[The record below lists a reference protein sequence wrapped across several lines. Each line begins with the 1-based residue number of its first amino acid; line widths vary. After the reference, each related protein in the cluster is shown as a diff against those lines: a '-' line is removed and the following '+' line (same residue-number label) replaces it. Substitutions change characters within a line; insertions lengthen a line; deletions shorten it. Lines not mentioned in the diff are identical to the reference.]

1 TAPQDWG
8 FTVNGVTA
16 VWRSGLGI
24 SADGRAL
31 YYVAGPSL
39 TTTALANML
48 AATGA
53 VQAMQLD
60 INNYWVHF
68 ASVQANGSKLL
79 AVPLLD
85 AMNQNISRYL
95 QGYTRDFFYVTTT
108 GAVLGSGSGG
118 N

>member
-1 TAPQDWG
+1 M
-8 FTVNGVTA
+8 NGATA

-24 SADGRAL
+24 SADGRTL

-39 TTTALANML
+39 TTTALADAL

-68 ASVQANGSKLL
+68 ASVQAHGPQLQ

-85 AMNQNISRYL
+85 AMNRNVGRYL
-95 QGYTRDFFYVTTT
+95 QGYTRDFFYVVTK
-108 GAVLGSGSGG
+108 GG
-118 N
+118 